1 MSELVTLLL
10 GVLGVFGLAL
20 AVRLLVRN
28 RDRIAFANMLVFIGV
43 AVSTAGVSLGLD
55 LTSELILTVFLPAI
69 IF

>member
-43 AVSTAGVSLGLD
+43 AVSTAPQS
-55 LTSELILTVFLPAI
+55 
-69 IF
+69 

>member
-43 AVSTAGVSLGLD
+43 AVSLGLD